1 MSQESVEIMQKK
13 LSLPQGLS
21 TWLTEN
27 NWQLAHATQIVG
39 GYAATLFRLHLYDQK
54 GMPRRAIYKMVAANR
69 AQEVNWYRNVFAQ
82 VPELIPEVFGYVK
95 NDSEEGILMEDCG
108 VTVKSFIKD
117 YPPHEQTA
125 WLQNVLR
132 WLGDMH
138 INYETQLPALVKKGL
153 LATYPVHSSVTWA
166 NLAIAHIKKL
176 AEASTPM
183 ILLTRDDADQVA
195 AMSEWFYPRYAQWL
209 RGRVTLTHGDPHL
222 ENIVVEG
229 DRFRLIDWEAT
240 CAAIP
245 QRDLA
250 ILLQDVLIQDQNATL
265 QKYYFSHLG
274 AHGWDVNTQEFID
287 SFQAVYFDNTLMM
300 LGWEINKYREGYLSR
315 DEITGIVN
323 AKLQWLRMSY
333 AQLR

>member
-1 MSQESVEIMQKK
+1 MPQESVEIMQNTFA
-13 LSLPQGLS
+13 LPPGL
-21 TWLTEN
+21 TAWLTEHG
-27 NWQLAHATQIVG
+27 WQLAHAKPIVG
-39 GYAATLFRLHLYDQK
+39 GYAARLYRLHLYDQR
-54 GMPRRAIYKMVAANR
+54 GMSRRAIYKMLATNR
-69 AQEVNWYRNVFAQ
+69 SQEVKWYRYVFTQ
-82 VPELIPEVFGYVK
+82 VPELIPKVFGYVK

-108 VTVKSFIKD
+108 VTVKSFIRN

-125 WLQNVLR
+125 WLKNVLR

-138 INYETQLPALVKKGL
+138 IAYEPKLSSLVKKGL

-166 NLAIAHIKKL
+166 QSAIAHIKKL

-183 ILLTRDDADQVA
+183 IPLTRDDADQVA

-222 ENIVVEG
+222 ENILVEG

-265 QKYYFSHLG
+265 QKFYFSHLG
-274 AHGWDVNTQEFID
+274 ANGWDVNTQDFKD

-300 LGWEINKYREGYLSR
+300 LGWEINKYREGYLSS
-315 DEITGIVN
+315 DEITVIVN
-323 AKLQWLRMSY
+323 AKLQWLRTSY